1 MLSCSWWVPALQ
13 DVLVADGRSGRAAP
27 RSEGLFF
34 FFPPFYKKKIKIC
47 AVQIICFFPCAD
59 NLTAFLKALVSL
71 KYARPIRILIFV
83 QRPGA

>member
-34 FFPPFYKKKIKIC
+34 FFPPFYKKKKKKS
-47 AVQIICFFPCAD
+47 VQFKSFAFSLV
-59 NLTAFLKALVSL
+59 LT
-71 KYARPIRILIFV
+71 I
-83 QRPGA
+83 